1 MAQLE
6 ASKAQ
11 IEGEEM
17 YSDGTKT
24 YVISQ
29 EKMARVGS
37 KKPTDEKDLLAF
49 FKTHADTVLDEA
61 KDVPVVKADLASAT
75 GEK

>member
-6 ASKAQ
+6 PCKGQ
-11 IEGEEM
+11 VEGEEM

-37 KKPTDEKDLLAF
+37 EKPTDEKELLAF
-49 FKTHADTVLDEA
+49 FKIHADTVMDEA
-61 KDVPVVKADLASAT
+61 KDVPVVKVDLASAT